1 VIKQKL
7 IRAIYGKF
15 QFQKIIWYLLIF
27 SKITFKKFFFQ
38 NFKKNKPFADL
49 FKYLAVER
57 YLIPLGL
64 YRLAGAVDNHHPYIY
79 TNPPG

>member
-1 VIKQKL
+1 M
-7 IRAIYGKF
+7 
-15 QFQKIIWYLLIF
+15 
-27 SKITFKKFFFQ
+27 KK
-38 NFKKNKPFADL
+38 KKNKTFGEL

-79 TNPPG
+79 TNPPAQVHFLFYSFIYLKFIYSYIYIYILRLNLLIVIKFLC